1 MSDKKVVVKN
11 RSSSMVVYSVPEMG
25 IRREF
30 APSEIKR
37 IGMDELTALSYVP
50 GGMNLIRKHLFIQD
64 EEALEE
70 MSVKVEPEYYLDEK
84 GVIDLLEHGSLD
96 AFLDCLDFAPQG
108 VLDLIKKHAVALPV
122 NDNRKR
128 DAIKNKMGF
137 DVTAALRHLEEARLA
152 EEEERGESAE
162 VAAPVRRVKAET
174 TNTSTGRRTAPPQYK
189 VVSKQ
194 EG

>member
-25 IRREF
+25 VRREF
-30 APSEIKR
+30 APSEVKR
-37 IGMDELTALSYVP
+37 IDMDELTALSYVP

-84 GVIDLLEHGSLD
+84 GVIELLEHGSLD

-137 DVTAALRHLEEARLA
+137 DVTAALKHLEEARLA
-152 EEEERGESAE
+152 EEKERGESTEA
-162 VAAPVRRVKAET
+162 VAPVRRVKTET
-174 TNTSTGRRTAPPQYK
+174 TNASTGRRTATPQYK

-194 EG
+194 EV